1 MHEFGPFFRVTDHFI
16 QEIKCS
22 VIHYIVIHDCG
33 WHQFGVFLQ
42 DFKGCLPFGTR
53 GRGVDY
59 ADDPVIFEVGFTYG
73 LPLFLIDVRKSAP
86 FKEGD
91 VAVGYKMKIK
101 VVKNKIGIPFKE
113 TTVDVIYGVGVDKIK
128 DLVDFGASKGVLTK
142 AGGGW
147 ISYGDT
153 KLGQGSDKVAALLN
167 DNPEFLGEITA
178 KLLG

>member
-73 LPLFLIDVRKSAP
+73 LPLFLIDVRKSAR
-86 FKEGD
+86 
-91 VAVGYKMKIK
+91 
-101 VVKNKIGIPFKE
+101 
-113 TTVDVIYGVGVDKIK
+113 
-128 DLVDFGASKGVLTK
+128 FGLIELFPTMSCLPAR
-142 AGGGW
+142 
-147 ISYGDT
+147 IHR
-153 KLGQGSDKVAALLN
+153 
-167 DNPEFLGEITA
+167 P
-178 KLLG
+178 